1 MIKAIG
7 KILEVD
13 YTLFGAPLVEVPNSE
28 PKHGMYKRAK
38 LPLEFSYNSYWN
50 ISFNCLKCAST
61 VSIEDSQA
69 KNYILVDKL
78 FTRFYSGKL
87 LDELSEVFDGV
98 KVFKPSTSEYSFLT
112 LHDFNDANAIDL
124 FIPQIEFGY
133 VSCPKCGAEFLCRFR
148 LGFPM
153 PPDPSMPQGL
163 LGKAFI
169 DEIIQVASDEGKSFK
184 EILEEN
190 KLKPV

>member
-13 YTLFGAPLVEVPNSE
+13 YSLFGTPLVEVPNGE
-28 PKHGMYKRAK
+28 LEHGMYKRVK
-38 LPLEFSYNSYWN
+38 LPLTFSYNSYWN
-50 ISFNCLKCAST
+50 ISFDCQKCAST
-61 VSIEDSQA
+61 VSMEDSQA

-87 LDELSEVFDGV
+87 LDELSKVFDGV

-112 LHDFNDANAIDL
+112 LHDFEDANAIDL

-133 VSCPKCGAEFLCRFR
+133 VSCPTCGAEFLCRLR

-163 LGKAFI
+163 LGNAFI